1 MAPAEAAATERET
14 ARAVTA
20 EGKPIPARVQRWKN
34 SLLDLSL
41 RNRLINFSDR
51 GAVRLHVPPARLG
64 DLEDL
69 VNSGRQVQLASSD
82 AYDNVYRHR
91 DGIQRAADLPEA
103 VLGEALTA
111 KASVFTDLSDEVFV
125 QRLRSLAYKART
137 VEEETGANNL
147 YVTLGTLVWNLET
160 ARSCA
165 HRSCSCPSISR
176 RADARASLPPD
187 S

>member
-1 MAPAEAAATERET
+1 M
-14 ARAVTA
+14 
-20 EGKPIPARVQRWKN
+20 
-34 SLLDLSL
+34 
-41 RNRLINFSDR
+41 
-51 GAVRLHVPPARLG
+51 
-64 DLEDL
+64 
-69 VNSGRQVQLASSD
+69 NSGRQVQLASSD

-147 YVTLGTLVWNLET
+147 YVTLGTLVWNLEGRGAALA
-160 ARSCA
+160 ARSRA
-165 HRSCSCPSISR
+165 RPSQGGQPTR
-176 RADARASLPPD
+176 GQLPPD